1 MFRLFFPSLMLALML
16 GCGGASRATPFP
28 PTVSGGFQLR
38 SERVLSGQEVPPID
52 GAVKRVVK
60 LEYSALN
67 PVEVVV
73 FETTSPT
80 VAFEAM
86 QKYRAEVGTRAT
98 NSGRYFIMAKSEK
111 PNLPMLDAFLAV
123 FTTKLP

>member
-1 MFRLFFPSLMLALML
+1 MLVV
-16 GCGGASRATPFP
+16 GCGGASRGTAFP
-28 PTVSGGFQLR
+28 PTVTGGFQLR
-38 SERVLSGQEVPPID
+38 SERVLTGDEAPKID
-52 GAVKRVVK
+52 GEVKRVVR

-73 FETTSPT
+73 FETTGPA

-86 QKYRAEVGTRAT
+86 QKYRAEAGTRAV

-111 PNLPMLDAFLAV
+111 PNLPMLDAFLTAFLV
-123 FTTKLP
+123 KLP